1 MLKPTGSAGG
11 GSAAT
16 AAAQAAIADA
26 VHNRVASAPK
36 PEERHRP
43 VTSFADEISTK
54 SRWTERSPQDG
65 GARARRGG
73 RGGEGR
79 GCGGSAWETSKEGSR
94 GFGKGGRGF
103 DRGERGGDAFH
114 EKDRRSLR
122 HTPDRSSIDNTWG
135 RESIFGTGGHVGGAN
150 SSQDSTTN
158 AGAKTPTTTYVRQHG
173 PPPRKPVT
181 ATPAPKPQREEPPAI
196 QQPTRSSAY
205 SASTRSSDQ
214 SRDDTWGKPAENS
227 SKWRPA
233 QQSADTPP
241 EASPT
246 LDSPSTQS
254 TSYARAHG
262 PPRRSGR
269 GAQAD
274 EHSAMSAS
282 FSRQDYDGG
291 SEATS
296 RFGGSWGASEQSRG
310 VVDKEASVGTERTLS
325 GRWKEPT
332 SSLAPPPAPTNSR
345 WKEPKQEPKAGARRW
360 KAKEEGQAGS
370 GRWGRSAEED
380 GDVDGGSA
388 TAALIPSPS
397 QSSSWK
403 ESPSDGWGLE
413 VGKRVDEEIS
423 AAAST
428 PENLEQQ
435 RREDSVAIAA
445 IGADGGM
452 SGEKP
457 AEICSAEEPAVTT
470 AQDIS
475 TEKESTFRGSFTQQQ
490 QSQPVIS
497 TASWEPQLPR
507 GGGGGDLWDTQGHG
521 RNGHPQEQGSGQG
534 GPSISGGASQPWSD
548 PWGTS
553 GFGLPS
559 SGDQGSGSM
568 ASFLDNDE
576 PRKDRYLPPALRNRT
591 PSQGNQ
597 EDSANVAVPSVEDAA
612 ETRTS
617 SLPDV
622 GSTDVSA
629 QDLVIPGG
637 GGIGAASTDGTIA
650 AKGSLY
656 EQQEQEQQQQRQ
668 QQAPLEDWQQGG
680 AQASHQLQ
688 QDQTGHPVEQQLHQQ
703 HPIHQSHQVR
713 NVGLHWKAS
722 ALEEIFLCCI
732 ALITSWLLLLC
743 RANLHNPFTFASML
757 ISTRVSSGILPRVF
771 PPTSP
776 RCVFINNLLRLF
788 HFPIENIVPVTYPA
802 FSLPTSGCFCVFSCV
817 GGMKVRCAA

>member
-36 PEERHRP
+36 PEERRRP

-79 GCGGSAWETSKEGSR
+79 GFSGSAWETSKEGSR
-94 GFGKGGRGF
+94 GFGKGGRDF

-114 EKDRRSLR
+114 DKDRRSSR
-122 HTPDRSSIDNTWG
+122 HTADKSSMNNTRG
-135 RESIFGTGGHVGGAN
+135 RESIFGTGGHVGATN
-150 SSQDSTTN
+150 SGQDGTSN
-158 AGAKTPTTTYVRQHG
+158 AGTKAPTTTYVRQHG
-173 PPPRKPVT
+173 PPPRKPAT
-181 ATPAPKPQREEPPAI
+181 ATPAPKQHDDPPAI

-214 SRDDTWGKPAENS
+214 SREDTWGKAAETS

-233 QQSADTPP
+233 QQSVDTPP

-254 TSYARAHG
+254 YVRAHG

-269 GAQAD
+269 EAQAD
-274 EHSAMSAS
+274 EHSATSAS
-282 FSRQDYDGG
+282 FSRQDHDAGG
-291 SEATS
+291 EATS
-296 RFGGSWGASEQSRG
+296 RFGGSWGTSDQGRG
-310 VVDKEASVGTERTLS
+310 VVDKESSGGVERTLS

-332 SSLAPPPAPTNSR
+332 SSLAPPPPPTNTR
-345 WKEPKQEPKAGARRW
+345 WKEPKEEPKASARRW
-360 KAKEEGQAGS
+360 KAKEEGQTGS
-370 GRWGRSAEED
+370 GRWGRSTEEE

-388 TAALIPSPS
+388 AAASLVPSPS

-423 AAAST
+423 TAAST
-428 PENLEQQ
+428 SDNLEQQ

-457 AEICSAEEPAVTT
+457 AEMPSAEEPAVTT

-475 TEKESTFRGSFTQQQ
+475 TDNESTFRGSFTQQQ
-490 QSQPVIS
+490 QAQPVIR

-521 RNGHPQEQGSGQG
+521 RDSHPQQQGSGQG
-534 GPSISGGASQPWSD
+534 GPSTSGGASQPWSD

-553 GFGLPS
+553 GFGLPA

-568 ASFLDNDE
+568 ASFLDSDE

-597 EDSANVAVPSVEDAA
+597 EDAANVPSVDDAT
-612 ETRTS
+612 ETIPS
-617 SLPDV
+617 ALPEV
-622 GSTDVSA
+622 ASTDVSA

-637 GGIGAASTDGTIA
+637 GSIGATPPDGTMA

-656 EQQEQEQQQQRQ
+656 EQQEPEQQQQRQ

-688 QDQTGHPVEQQLHQQ
+688 QDQTGHPVEQLHQQ

-713 NVGLHWKAS
+713 NVGAS
-722 ALEEIFLCCI
+722 LGNVCI
-732 ALITSWLLLLC
+732 
-743 RANLHNPFTFASML
+743 R
-757 ISTRVSSGILPRVF
+757 
-771 PPTSP
+771 
-776 RCVFINNLLRLF
+776 
-788 HFPIENIVPVTYPA
+788 ED
-802 FSLPTSGCFCVFSCV
+802 VFSAMSC
-817 GGMKVRCAA
+817 